1 MKQLEDH
8 KFVEK
13 RELGENESLSHIV
26 NDNSNNKN
34 VLNNKK
40 KHQNGQPSFHI
51 LPPKKT
57 NPHNKNNNK

>member
-40 KHQNGQPSFHI
+40 KHQNG
-51 LPPKKT
+51 
-57 NPHNKNNNK
+57 